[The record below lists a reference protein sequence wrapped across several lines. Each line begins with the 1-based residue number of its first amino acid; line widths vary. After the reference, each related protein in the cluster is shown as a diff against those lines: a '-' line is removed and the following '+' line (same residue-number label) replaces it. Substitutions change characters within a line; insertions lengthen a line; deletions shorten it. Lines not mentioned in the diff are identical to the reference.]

1 MAEFTKSGGIYYLTD
16 DDFKQETEMLGK
28 GLRGMFGVKNEKEAV
43 DDIMRNADFTS
54 VEGKD
59 KALDDIRKVSPE
71 AWQVIKEQF
80 NAFEKSDLDI
90 ASKRG
95 RPALTKSWNDVKAP
109 AVTNIWASTYL
120 QEYGVSPEELV
131 GLTTDTAITK
141 KIMQLSKDD
150 KIEKGAAGKLISAYK
165 AHMEAERINYM
176 DINEFNPPG
185 SQKSKQVIDINSI
198 KGRGKRVATQAAPD
212 SFNTVGDYDIPPQQY
227 RIERRMGKDV
237 KVPYTPAP
245 EYDVQQR
252 LREQEQETL
261 SNIPGMF

>member
-1 MAEFTKSGGIYYLTD
+1 MAFSPDGMFYLGAKELEPTMDTVGGA
-16 DDFKQETEMLGK
+16 FRGMLGVQNK
-28 GLRGMFGVKNEKEAV
+28 EEAV

-165 AHMEAERINYM
+165 AHMEAERVNYM

-198 KGRGKRVATQAAPD
+198 KGRGERVATQVAPD
-212 SFNTVGDYDIPPQQY
+212 SFNTVGDYEIPPQQY

>member
-1 MAEFTKSGGIYYLTD
+1 MAFSPDGMFYLGAKELEPTVGLAGTGIRG
-16 DDFKQETEMLGK
+16 MLG
-28 GLRGMFGVKNEKEAV
+28 VQNEKEAV

-198 KGRGKRVATQAAPD
+198 KGRGERVATQVAPD
-212 SFNTVGDYDIPPQQY
+212 SFNTVGDYEIPPQQ
-227 RIERRMGKDV
+227 
-237 KVPYTPAP
+237 
-245 EYDVQQR
+245 
-252 LREQEQETL
+252 

>member
-1 MAEFTKSGGIYYLTD
+1 MAFSPDGMFYLGAKELEPTVGLAGTGIRG
-16 DDFKQETEMLGK
+16 MLG
-28 GLRGMFGVKNEKEAV
+28 VQNEKEAV

-71 AWQVIKEQF
+71 AWQVIKGQF

-165 AHMEAERINYM
+165 AHMEAERVNYM

-212 SFNTVGDYDIPPQQY
+212 SFNTVGDYDIPPQQ
-227 RIERRMGKDV
+227 
-237 KVPYTPAP
+237 
-245 EYDVQQR
+245 
-252 LREQEQETL
+252 

>member
-1 MAEFTKSGGIYYLTD
+1 MAFSPDGMFYLGAKELEPTVGLAGTGIRG
-16 DDFKQETEMLGK
+16 MLG
-28 GLRGMFGVKNEKEAV
+28 VQNEKEAV

-212 SFNTVGDYDIPPQQY
+212 SFNTVGDYDIPPQQ
-227 RIERRMGKDV
+227 
-237 KVPYTPAP
+237 
-245 EYDVQQR
+245 
-252 LREQEQETL
+252 

>member
-1 MAEFTKSGGIYYLTD
+1 MAFSPDGMFYLGAKELEPTVGLAGTGIRG
-16 DDFKQETEMLGK
+16 MLG
-28 GLRGMFGVKNEKEAV
+28 VQNEKEAV

-71 AWQVIKEQF
+71 AWQVIKGQF

-212 SFNTVGDYDIPPQQY
+212 SFNTVGDYDIPPQQ
-227 RIERRMGKDV
+227 
-237 KVPYTPAP
+237 
-245 EYDVQQR
+245 
-252 LREQEQETL
+252 

>member
-1 MAEFTKSGGIYYLTD
+1 MAFSPDGMFYLGAKELEPTVGLAGTGIRG
-16 DDFKQETEMLGK
+16 MLG
-28 GLRGMFGVKNEKEAV
+28 VQNEKEAV

-71 AWQVIKEQF
+71 AWQVIKGQF

-198 KGRGKRVATQAAPD
+198 KGRGERVATQAAPD
-212 SFNTVGDYDIPPQQY
+212 SFNTVGDYDIPPQQ
-227 RIERRMGKDV
+227 
-237 KVPYTPAP
+237 
-245 EYDVQQR
+245 
-252 LREQEQETL
+252 

>member
-1 MAEFTKSGGIYYLTD
+1 MAFSPDGMFYLGAKELEPTMDTVGGA
-16 DDFKQETEMLGK
+16 FRGMLGVQNK
-28 GLRGMFGVKNEKEAV
+28 EEAV

-165 AHMEAERINYM
+165 AHMEAERVNYM

-212 SFNTVGDYDIPPQQY
+212 SFNTVGDY
-227 RIERRMGKDV
+227 
-237 KVPYTPAP
+237 
-245 EYDVQQR
+245 
-252 LREQEQETL
+252 
-261 SNIPGMF
+261 NIPGMF

>member
-1 MAEFTKSGGIYYLTD
+1 MAFSPDGMFYLGAKELEPTVGLAGTGIRG
-16 DDFKQETEMLGK
+16 MLG
-28 GLRGMFGVKNEKEAV
+28 VQNEKEAV

-71 AWQVIKEQF
+71 AWQVIKGQF

-165 AHMEAERINYM
+165 AHMEDERVDYM
-176 DINEFNPPG
+176 EINEFNPPG

-198 KGRGKRVATQAAPD
+198 KGRGERVATQAAPD
-212 SFNTVGDYDIPPQQY
+212 SFNTVGDYEIPPQQY

>member
-1 MAEFTKSGGIYYLTD
+1 MAFSPDGMFYLGAKELEPTVGLAGTGIRG
-16 DDFKQETEMLGK
+16 MLG
-28 GLRGMFGVKNEKEAV
+28 VQNEKEAV

-71 AWQVIKEQF
+71 AWQVIKGQF

-198 KGRGKRVATQAAPD
+198 KGRGERVATQVAPD
-212 SFNTVGDYDIPPQQY
+212 SFNTVGDYEIPPQQ
-227 RIERRMGKDV
+227 
-237 KVPYTPAP
+237 
-245 EYDVQQR
+245 
-252 LREQEQETL
+252 

>member
-1 MAEFTKSGGIYYLTD
+1 MAFSPDGMFYLGAKELEPTMDTVGGA
-16 DDFKQETEMLGK
+16 FRGMLGVQNK
-28 GLRGMFGVKNEKEAV
+28 EEAV

-71 AWQVIKEQF
+71 AWQVIKGQF

-212 SFNTVGDYDIPPQQY
+212 SFNTVGDYEIPPQQY

>member
-1 MAEFTKSGGIYYLTD
+1 MAFSPDGMFYLGAKELEPTVGLAGTGIRG
-16 DDFKQETEMLGK
+16 MLG
-28 GLRGMFGVKNEKEAV
+28 VQNEKEAV

-71 AWQVIKEQF
+71 AWQVIKGQF

-165 AHMEAERINYM
+165 AHMEAERVNYM

-198 KGRGKRVATQAAPD
+198 KGRGERVATQVAPD
-212 SFNTVGDYDIPPQQY
+212 SFNTVGDYEIPPQQ
-227 RIERRMGKDV
+227 
-237 KVPYTPAP
+237 
-245 EYDVQQR
+245 
-252 LREQEQETL
+252 

>member
-1 MAEFTKSGGIYYLTD
+1 MAFSPDGMFYLGAKELEPTVGLAGTGIRG
-16 DDFKQETEMLGK
+16 MLG
-28 GLRGMFGVKNEKEAV
+28 VQNEKEAV

-71 AWQVIKEQF
+71 AWQVIKGQF

-165 AHMEAERINYM
+165 AHMKDERVNYM
-176 DINEFNPPG
+176 EINEFNPPG

-212 SFNTVGDYDIPPQQY
+212 SFNTVGDYEIPPQQY

>member
-1 MAEFTKSGGIYYLTD
+1 MAFSPDGMFYLGAKELEPTMDTVGGA
-16 DDFKQETEMLGK
+16 FRGMLGVQNK
-28 GLRGMFGVKNEKEAV
+28 EEAV

-71 AWQVIKEQF
+71 AWQVIKGQF

-95 RPALTKSWNDVKAP
+95 GPALKKSWNDVKAP
-109 AVTNIWASTYL
+109 AVTNIWASNYL

-165 AHMEAERINYM
+165 AHMEAERVNYM

-212 SFNTVGDYDIPPQQY
+212 SFNTVGDYDIPPQQ
-227 RIERRMGKDV
+227 
-237 KVPYTPAP
+237 
-245 EYDVQQR
+245 
-252 LREQEQETL
+252 

>member
-1 MAEFTKSGGIYYLTD
+1 MAFSPDGMFYLGAKELEPTMDTVGGA
-16 DDFKQETEMLGK
+16 FRGMLGVQNK
-28 GLRGMFGVKNEKEAV
+28 EEAV

-71 AWQVIKEQF
+71 AWQVIKGQF

-109 AVTNIWASTYL
+109 AVTNIWASNYL

-165 AHMEAERINYM
+165 AHMEAERVNYM

-212 SFNTVGDYDIPPQQY
+212 SFNTVGDY
-227 RIERRMGKDV
+227 
-237 KVPYTPAP
+237 
-245 EYDVQQR
+245 
-252 LREQEQETL
+252 
-261 SNIPGMF
+261 NIPGMF

>member
-1 MAEFTKSGGIYYLTD
+1 MAFSPDGMFYLGAKELEPTMDTVGGA
-16 DDFKQETEMLGK
+16 FRGMLGVQNK
-28 GLRGMFGVKNEKEAV
+28 EEAV

-71 AWQVIKEQF
+71 AWQVIKGQF

-212 SFNTVGDYDIPPQQY
+212 SFNTVGDYDIPPQQ
-227 RIERRMGKDV
+227 
-237 KVPYTPAP
+237 
-245 EYDVQQR
+245 
-252 LREQEQETL
+252 

>member
-1 MAEFTKSGGIYYLTD
+1 MAFSPDGMFYLGAKELEPTVGLAGTGIRG
-16 DDFKQETEMLGK
+16 MLG
-28 GLRGMFGVKNEKEAV
+28 VQNEKEAV

-71 AWQVIKEQF
+71 AWQVIKGQF

-165 AHMEAERINYM
+165 AHMEAERVNYM

-198 KGRGKRVATQAAPD
+198 KGRGKRVATQVAPD
-212 SFNTVGDYDIPPQQY
+212 SFNTVGDYDIPPQQ
-227 RIERRMGKDV
+227 
-237 KVPYTPAP
+237 
-245 EYDVQQR
+245 
-252 LREQEQETL
+252 

>member
-1 MAEFTKSGGIYYLTD
+1 MAFSPDGMFYLGAKELEPTVGLAGTGIRG
-16 DDFKQETEMLGK
+16 MLG
-28 GLRGMFGVKNEKEAV
+28 VQNEKEAV

-212 SFNTVGDYDIPPQQY
+212 SFNTVGDYEIPPQQ
-227 RIERRMGKDV
+227 
-237 KVPYTPAP
+237 
-245 EYDVQQR
+245 
-252 LREQEQETL
+252 

>member
-1 MAEFTKSGGIYYLTD
+1 MAFSPDGMFYLGAKELEPTVGLAGTGIRG
-16 DDFKQETEMLGK
+16 MLG
-28 GLRGMFGVKNEKEAV
+28 VQNEKEAV

-71 AWQVIKEQF
+71 AWQVIKGQF

-212 SFNTVGDYDIPPQQY
+212 SFNTVGDYEIPPQQ
-227 RIERRMGKDV
+227 
-237 KVPYTPAP
+237 
-245 EYDVQQR
+245 
-252 LREQEQETL
+252 